1 VSVYR
6 IKHHESFSF
15 SVVDLTDG
23 HTIYLSVLLRSYII
37 IYTDYA
43 NGSLGASGASIAVSV
58 PLFILGCGIEFTPN
72 HARCVP
78 SEELVVNM
86 VALPFCSNVTAAM

>member
-6 IKHHESFSF
+6 IKHHASFF
-15 SVVDLTDG
+15 FVVDWTSG

-37 IYTDYA
+37 IYIDYA
-43 NGSLGASGASIAVSV
+43 NGSLGASGAIIAVSV
-58 PLFILGCGIEFTPN
+58 PLFILGCAIEFKPN

-78 SEELVVNM
+78 AEELVVNM
-86 VALPFCSNVTAAM
+86 VALPFCSTVTAAM